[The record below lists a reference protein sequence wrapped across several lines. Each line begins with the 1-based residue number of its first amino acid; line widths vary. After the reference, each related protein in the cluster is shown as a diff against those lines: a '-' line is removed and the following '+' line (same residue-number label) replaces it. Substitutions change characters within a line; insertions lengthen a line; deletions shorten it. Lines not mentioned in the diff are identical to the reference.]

1 MQKPPDQFAVD
12 TIRFLLD
19 LPPAER
25 WLIFCARGGR
35 RIRLDRSPVMKL
47 TLTLDGP
54 WSEDE
59 KARISS
65 LLAEES
71 SSRTDLHYLRDA
83 EDPLRGFV
91 FSDEN
96 YYSASA
102 VIHRIA
108 DEVLGV
114 NPARLPVKKSYDDY
128 DARPEIAKRLR
139 KDDAVEILHEES
151 GVRVW
156 ARIWGREKYSLSVPV
171 ACLDASRGQ
180 RERAERFIADAGWRA
195 YEGELGPEPTV
206 GEDDKIWRYS
216 RDHGGARAASDQ
228 ALRLL
233 CEIVD
238 LPINSRVS
246 LGPLPEGDALNAS
259 IAPSREDSAADAASV
274 EKPTVSTTEP
284 EDAVRVKDP
293 YDQPLLG
300 CGLLV
305 AALIIV
311 LDFFDAGVFD
321 GRGPGA
327 CVLILGLG
335 IFALVIEGLKT
346 GGLPIVGF
354 GGFILRE
361 PLAPIFWISIA
372 IYALAGIV
380 LSTVGILMLSGFL
393 PS

>member
-1 MQKPPDQFAVD
+1 MKTPPDQFAVD
-12 TIRFLLD
+12 KIRFLLD
-19 LPPAER
+19 LPPAEH

-59 KARISS
+59 KARISG

-71 SSRTDLHYLRDA
+71 SSRTDLRHLRDA
-83 EDPLRGFV
+83 EDPLRGLV

-96 YYSASA
+96 YFSASA

-114 NPARLPVKKSYDDY
+114 NPARLPVKKSYDDH
-128 DARPEIAKRLR
+128 DARPEIARRLR
-139 KDDAVEILHEES
+139 KDYSIEILHEES

-156 ARIWGREKYSLSVPV
+156 ARIWGRETYSLSVPV

-180 RERAERFIADAGWRA
+180 RERAKQSIADAGWRA
-195 YEGELGPEPTV
+195 YDGDLGPEPTV
-206 GEDDKIWRYS
+206 GEDDEIWGYL
-216 RDHGGARAASDQ
+216 RDHGGAQAAADQ

-233 CEIVD
+233 CEIAD

-246 LGPLPEGDALNAS
+246 LGPVPEGDAPNVS
-259 IAPSREDSAADAASV
+259 IGPPQEDLAVNMSSV

-284 EDAVRVKDP
+284 EDAAQVKDP

-300 CGLLV
+300 CGLFV
-305 AALIIV
+305 AVLIIV
-311 LDFFDAGVFD
+311 LDFFDVSVFD

-335 IFALVIEGLKT
+335 ILALVVEGLTT

-354 GGFILRE
+354 GGFILRK

-372 IYALAGIV
+372 IYAMGGIV
-380 LSTVGILMLSGFL
+380 LSTVGILMISGFL